1 MAEHNDFNSNVES
14 LFKGLDTFLTSKTVV
29 GEPVKV
35 GDATMIPLADV
46 SFGIG
51 AGAFNADKKNNGGG
65 GMGAKMKPVAV
76 LMIAKDGTSRLISLE
91 NKDAVSKIIEMAPDI
106 VTKISG
112 KLGIGN
118 GNADDKAAAD
128 AEEKKKG

>member
-1 MAEHNDFNSNVES
+1 
-14 LFKGLDTFLTSKTVV
+14 
-29 GEPVKV
+29 
-35 GDATMIPLADV
+35 MIPLADV

-76 LMIAKDGTSRLISLE
+76 LMIARDGTSRLISLE

-118 GNADDKAAAD
+118 GDGDDK
-128 AEEKKKG
+128 EGQKKEGKDK